1 MRILPVVA
9 IIASLLSRS
18 VHFAN
23 AGETVKLSLVDAVK
37 TAVEKNLDLR
47 AERYNPAMQEAEY
60 RKSKGIYNPTLSLAA
75 NYNETNSYSDSRSSQ
90 KLWSQNVQLNAGISQ
105 LIPTGATATLG
116 FNNSYL
122 SSDTTNNFNG
132 NSVGLSS
139 YWQSNLGLTLS
150 QPLLKNFGRE
160 ATELTIDVS
169 RLGKDATLEKLQSR
183 LMQLVA
189 QVRTEYF
196 KLYSL
201 YREREVARVSLELA
215 RRILADTQA
224 RVKAGV
230 LPAMEI
236 LNAQYG
242 VASREK
248 GLIDA
253 ERAVSDQSD
262 LLRQL
267 LQLEANGTLEIAD
280 IPFADRYESVEE
292 EEIRRAL
299 ANRPELKEMQR
310 NRDISE
316 LQTRVAGNRTRP
328 DLALTASAATAGLGD
343 TYSRDMDRLSSAKY
357 PAWGVGLLFSY
368 PLGNSAA
375 ENEYRKNRLRT
386 DQLSVQ
392 IRNQQELIVNE
403 VRAAIRAVEADFKL
417 LDVAER
423 GRAFAEERLNAF
435 VRKAEVGL
443 ATIKDLLDVEHDLA
457 MAKQE
462 QIKAQVAYD
471 TAITQLWRVT
481 GVILERQQVRMVG
494 NDADRLY
501 QDAR

>member
-1 MRILPVVA
+1 
-9 IIASLLSRS
+9 
-18 VHFAN
+18 
-23 AGETVKLSLVDAVK
+23 
-37 TAVEKNLDLR
+37 
-47 AERYNPAMQEAEY
+47 
-60 RKSKGIYNPTLSLAA
+60 
-75 NYNETNSYSDSRSSQ
+75 
-90 KLWSQNVQLNAGISQ
+90 
-105 LIPTGATATLG
+105 
-116 FNNSYL
+116 
-122 SSDTTNNFNG
+122 
-132 NSVGLSS
+132 
-139 YWQSNLGLTLS
+139 
-150 QPLLKNFGRE
+150 
-160 ATELTIDVS
+160 
-169 RLGKDATLEKLQSR
+169 
-183 LMQLVA
+183 
-189 QVRTEYF
+189 
-196 KLYSL
+196 
-201 YREREVARVSLELA
+201 
-215 RRILADTQA
+215 
-224 RVKAGV
+224 
-230 LPAMEI
+230 
-236 LNAQYG
+236 
-242 VASREK
+242 
-248 GLIDA
+248 
-253 ERAVSDQSD
+253 
-262 LLRQL
+262 
-267 LQLEANGTLEIAD
+267 
-280 IPFADRYESVEE
+280 
-292 EEIRRAL
+292 
-299 ANRPELKEMQR
+299 LKEMQR